1 LIFCLLLLLILT
13 AILNTAEMAMF
24 SARPERMRQA
34 MEAGN
39 KSAVLVLAY
48 QRSPASF
55 LTAGQLIGTAIS
67 FGIGAILQGEY
78 AGVLVPWL
86 DSFLQWDIST
96 LETISAAIMVTVVS
110 IIAMIF
116 TNVIPKQIGYDYAEE
131 IALLFARPF
140 RFLTRITRPLTWLVA
155 RTTRITKSLAIKR
168 SRRARVTE
176 DDILS
181 LLSEGVRLGSIN
193 EQETQFVRNALHLS
207 ELKVR
212 DVMRPSS
219 EIEAIDINWPQSKI
233 EAKIK
238 GSKHSHLPVYKQSIT
253 QPLGLLKVRD
263 WLLSENKELNPFLH
277 PLSKISEEETA
288 VELFTALRDAES
300 RAVLVTDKAN
310 GNVIGMITLNDAVQL
325 LAGDLK
331 PIHDE

>member
-1 LIFCLLLLLILT
+1 
-13 AILNTAEMAMF
+13 M
-24 SARPERMRQA
+24 
-34 MEAGN
+34 
-39 KSAVLVLAY
+39 
-48 QRSPASF
+48 
-55 LTAGQLIGTAIS
+55 
-67 FGIGAILQGEY
+67 
-78 AGVLVPWL
+78 
-86 DSFLQWDIST
+86 
-96 LETISAAIMVTVVS
+96 
-110 IIAMIF
+110 
-116 TNVIPKQIGYDYAEE
+116 
-131 IALLFARPF
+131 FARPF